1 MAQKNVESCPLT
13 RDHPDDVKIVNADA
27 IAYTAG
33 ADHTCYFMF
42 RPFSEDILLQVLEN
56 IHASAKRRGEPVI
69 VIYSERIAQTNSNS
83 PVFKEVP
90 WLVPKLE
97 YSSWGQQF
105 WAFDV
110 RI

>member
-1 MAQKNVESCPLT
+1 
-13 RDHPDDVKIVNADA
+13 
-27 IAYTAG
+27 
-33 ADHTCYFMF
+33 MF
-42 RPFSEDILLQVLEN
+42 RPFSEGILLQVLEN